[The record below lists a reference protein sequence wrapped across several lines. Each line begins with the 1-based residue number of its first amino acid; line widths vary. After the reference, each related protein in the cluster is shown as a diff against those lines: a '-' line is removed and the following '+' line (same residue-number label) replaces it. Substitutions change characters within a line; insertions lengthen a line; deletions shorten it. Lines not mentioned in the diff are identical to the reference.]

1 MTICRH
7 QNVRLVLVKIVTM
20 LIDYISIVLGLL
32 VAYKLRLAMP
42 EAIVSSNFS
51 IDIIY
56 IYGIVPIIF
65 LLVFVLNNSYDIEMP
80 LWDKTKSIV
89 RSITIGVVVAIVLM
103 YTGHVTNSVSRLFV
117 GFSYISITVFVTLF
131 RIRCSIHLGYYIF
144 QCY

>member
-56 IYGIVPIIF
+56 IYGIVPII
-65 LLVFVLNNSYDIEMP
+65 I
-80 LWDKTKSIV
+80 
-89 RSITIGVVVAIVLM
+89 
-103 YTGHVTNSVSRLFV
+103 
-117 GFSYISITVFVTLF
+117 YI
-131 RIRCSIHLGYYIF
+131 
-144 QCY
+144 

>member
-51 IDIIY
+51 IDIIH
-56 IYGIVPIIF
+56 
-65 LLVFVLNNSYDIEMP
+65 LNNIP
-80 LWDKTKSIV
+80 N
-89 RSITIGVVVAIVLM
+89 VL
-103 YTGHVTNSVSRLFV
+103 YLLF
-117 GFSYISITVFVTLF
+117 FY
-131 RIRCSIHLGYYIF
+131 
-144 QCY
+144 